1 MNDHIDLEEEYE
13 QDTEEAKNVLLEI
26 PQQFNQK
33 SLEESIFISN
43 LMKTVGQLIGTDA
56 TNSLNESDSNS
67 CKVINDVNIFSFF
80 FLDMKVFI

>member
-13 QDTEEAKNVLLEI
+13 QDTEEEENVLLEI

-43 LMKTVGQLIGTDA
+43 HSFSKTNWI
-56 TNSLNESDSNS
+56 
-67 CKVINDVNIFSFF
+67 CC
-80 FLDMKVFI
+80 